1 MDAGEE
7 RVEHGEV
14 IAQAAQASADD
25 TVAAIDA
32 AAELNEDPQVA
43 EALDDAALQA
53 DKTSSRVGWLRGFIS
68 RVFSRPTPA

>member
-7 RVEHGEV
+7 RVDHGEV

-43 EALDDAALQA
+43 EALNDAALQA
-53 DKTSSRVGWLRGFIS
+53 DKTSSRVSWLRGFIS
-68 RVFSRPTPA
+68 RLFSRPTPA